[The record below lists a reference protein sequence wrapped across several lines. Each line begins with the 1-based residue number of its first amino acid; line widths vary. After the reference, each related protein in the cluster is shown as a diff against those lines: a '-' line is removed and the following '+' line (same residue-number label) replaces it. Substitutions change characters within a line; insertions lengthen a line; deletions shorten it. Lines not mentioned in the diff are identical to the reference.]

1 MENTKDAHRHA
12 GPKAEVGRRHAGAR
26 LGGWG
31 SFAYAAPVVLMIAGA
46 LAVAGVPAPV
56 FAGGE
61 FDVALATA
69 SKVTGAD
76 GVTVVDRDCLRRY
89 RWQRHLWFEECGLS
103 TTTTV
108 TPGLLL
114 GESRDE
120 IGRSGNTGS
129 GGTGS
134 GSTSTSSGGGGNG
147 GGGNSGN
154 HSGQDDGT
162 NPGNTSSNNGGT
174 NNPGGKKG

>member
-1 MENTKDAHRHA
+1 MENTKDAYQHA

-61 FDVALATA
+61 FDVALATP

-129 GGTGS
+129 GSTGS

-162 NPGNTSSNNGGT
+162 NPGNTSSNNGGRD
-174 NNPGGKKG
+174 NPGGKKG

>member
-1 MENTKDAHRHA
+1 MENTKDAYRHA

-61 FDVALATA
+61 FDVAVATP

-129 GGTGS
+129 GNTGSGGTGS
-134 GSTSTSSGGGGNG
+134 GGTSSGGGNG
-147 GGGNSGN
+147 GN
-154 HSGQDDGT
+154 HSGQADGT
-162 NPGNTSSNNGGT
+162 NPGNTSSNNGGRD
-174 NNPGGKKG
+174 NPGGKKG